1 MQEKAGY
8 FGRELTDREAASHM
22 HASQTTSEL
31 ILVACPDRRSRGR
44 IEHREPVQV
53 DGRLVMSRDISSRGV
68 SVVMQ
73 APLAVGEAVC
83 VTLAGA
89 TGHGEVVTRAR
100 VVHVK
105 RRGSRTIAG
114 LEFI

>member
-1 MQEKAGY
+1 MYA
-8 FGRELTDREAASHM
+8 T
-22 HASQTTSEL
+22 QTIPEL
-31 ILVACPDRRSRGR
+31 ILVACPDRRSRRR
-44 IEHREPVQV
+44 IEHREPVEV
-53 DGRLVMSRDISSRGV
+53 DGRLVMSRDISSSGV

-73 APLAVGEAVC
+73 APLSVGSTVC

-89 TGHGEVVTRAR
+89 VGHGEVVTRAR

-105 RRGSRTIAG
+105 KRAGRTVAG

>member
-1 MQEKAGY
+1 MFRRA
-8 FGRELTDREAASHM
+8 ELTESEAASHM
-22 HASQTTSEL
+22 HASQTISEL
-31 ILVACPDRRSRGR
+31 ILIACPDRRSRGR

-53 DGRLVMSRDISSRGV
+53 DGRLVMSRDISSGGV
-68 SVVMQ
+68 SVVMR

-105 RRGSRTIAG
+105 RRGGRTVAG